1 MVKLAANLSMMYG
14 ELPWADR
21 FGAAARAGFA
31 AVEFQF
37 PYESSPDE
45 IAAALRANRLQCV
58 LFNLPPGD
66 WAAGERGVACVPG
79 REAAFRESVARG
91 LEYALALETP
101 RVHALAG
108 LVPERA
114 DRAAYRTCYVN
125 NLRDAADE
133 LAKSGRTLLIEPLNH
148 RDMPGYFLT
157 TQAEA
162 HAIRREVDRPNL
174 KVQMDFYHAQ
184 IVEGDLATT
193 FRASMSDIG
202 HVQVAGV
209 PGRHEPDS
217 GEIDYAY
224 LLTLVDELGYS
235 GWIGCEY
242 RPRAGTDAGLGWID
256 RLRARGA
263 PIGF

>member
-91 LEYALALETP
+91 LDYALALETP

-125 NLRDAADE
+125 NLRV
-133 LAKSGRTLLIEPLNH
+133 
-148 RDMPGYFLT
+148 
-157 TQAEA
+157 
-162 HAIRREVDRPNL
+162 RRR
-174 KVQMDFYHAQ
+174 
-184 IVEGDLATT
+184 
-193 FRASMSDIG
+193 
-202 HVQVAGV
+202 
-209 PGRHEPDS
+209 
-217 GEIDYAY
+217 
-224 LLTLVDELGYS
+224 
-235 GWIGCEY
+235 
-242 RPRAGTDAGLGWID
+242 RAGQVRPDAPDRAAQSPRHARLLSDDAG
-256 RLRARGA
+256 RGA
-263 PIGF
+263 RDPP